1 MTQVAFHIGID
12 DRVGYACRLL
22 RKAVASGAKALVVGE
37 PDTLAALD
45 KALWDFEQTSFFA
58 HARADAPAVVRDRS
72 PVLLAEHVPA
82 DCAQEA
88 SLVNLGAQIPDDPH
102 ARSRLIE
109 LVGADEDALRL
120 ARGRWKDYGARGF
133 SLTNHDARKR

>member
-22 RKAVASGAKALVVGE
+22 RKALASGVQALVIGE
-37 PDTLAALD
+37 GAMLAGVD
-45 KALWDFEQTSFFA
+45 RALWEAELTGFVP
-58 HARADAPAVVRDRS
+58 HARVDAPPAVRDRS
-72 PVLLAEHVPA
+72 PELLAEQVPA

-88 SLVNLGAQIPDDPH
+88 ILINLGAAVPVDPH
-102 ARSRLIE
+102 VRARMIE
-109 LVGADEDALRL
+109 LVSADEDDLRL
-120 ARGRWKDYGARGF
+120 ARQRWKHYSERGF

>member
-22 RKAVASGAKALVVGE
+22 RKVLASGAQALVIGDGAVLAGVGR
-37 PDTLAALD
+37 
-45 KALWDFEQTSFFA
+45 ALWEAEPSSFVP
-58 HARADAPAVVRDRS
+58 HARADAAPSVRDRS
-72 PVLLAEHVPA
+72 PVLLAEQVPA

-88 SLVNLGAQIPDDPH
+88 VLINLGDAVPTDPY
-102 ARSRLIE
+102 ARARLIE
-109 LVGADEDALRL
+109 LVSADENDLRL
-120 ARGRWKDYGARGF
+120 ARQRWKHYSERGF

>member
-58 HARADAPAVVRDRS
+58 HARADAPG
-72 PVLLAEHVPA
+72 
-82 DCAQEA
+82 Q
-88 SLVNLGAQIPDDPH
+88 
-102 ARSRLIE
+102 
-109 LVGADEDALRL
+109 ALQHICQPNRL
-120 ARGRWKDYGARGF
+120 AVSSSIA
-133 SLTNHDARKR
+133 